1 MYNHVYMMFQSSILS
16 LLMAIKIYSKSL
28 KVALTV
34 QYWLFINW
42 QLKKESVYVTSNLR
56 VSWNLWE
63 DEQGTLVFEGAYT
76 RGKSKSQKCWTFER
90 FKNFMVKVNLWKDWP
105 LDIPPKYNSRR
116 TFPRRQ
122 VPEVVSQVLSQVFN
136 RCF

>member
-42 QLKKESVYVTSNLR
+42 QLKKESAYVTSNLR

-90 FKNFMVKVNLWKDWP
+90 FKNFMVKVNLWKDWS

-116 TFPRRQ
+116 TIPRRH

>member
-34 QYWLFINW
+34 QYWLFIKW

-56 VSWNLWE
+56 VS
-63 DEQGTLVFEGAYT
+63 
-76 RGKSKSQKCWTFER
+76 
-90 FKNFMVKVNLWKDWP
+90 
-105 LDIPPKYNSRR
+105 
-116 TFPRRQ
+116 
-122 VPEVVSQVLSQVFN
+122 
-136 RCF
+136 

>member
-1 MYNHVYMMFQSSILS
+1 MMFQSSILS
-16 LLMAIKIYSKSL
+16 LLTAIKIYSESL

-34 QYWLFINW
+34 QYWLLINW
-42 QLKKESVYVTSNLR
+42 QLKKESVYGTSYFR

-63 DEQGTLVFEGAYT
+63 DEQGTLVFEGPNT
-76 RGKSKSQKCWTFER
+76 WGKSKSQKCWTFER
-90 FKNFMVKVNLWKDWP
+90 FKNFMVKVNLWKDWS

-116 TFPRRQ
+116 TIPRRH

>member
-42 QLKKESVYVTSNLR
+42 QLKKESVYVTSYLR
-56 VSWNLWE
+56 VS
-63 DEQGTLVFEGAYT
+63 
-76 RGKSKSQKCWTFER
+76 
-90 FKNFMVKVNLWKDWP
+90 
-105 LDIPPKYNSRR
+105 
-116 TFPRRQ
+116 
-122 VPEVVSQVLSQVFN
+122 
-136 RCF
+136 

>member
-90 FKNFMVKVNLWKDWP
+90 FKNFMVKVTLWKDWP

-116 TFPRRQ
+116 TIPRRH
-122 VPEVVSQVLSQVFN
+122 VPEVVSQVLF
-136 RCF
+136 

>member
-90 FKNFMVKVNLWKDWP
+90 FKNFMVKVNLWKDWS

-116 TFPRRQ
+116 TIPRRH